1 MLFKVSYGIMNKFDW
16 TLVYRVVKEKFVLR
30 KAKNEIVI
38 VPLVNDVADMTNV
51 ITLNEVA
58 TDIIEKI
65 DGVNTVEQ
73 IVSQLLEEY
82 DVKKNILEE
91 DISNFIIEAKNKGI
105 IQQVN

>member
-1 MLFKVSYGIMNKFDW
+1 MPFKVSYGIMNKFDW
-16 TLVYRVVKEKFVLR
+16 TLVYRVVNEKFVLR

-38 VPLVNDVADMTNV
+38 GPLVDDVADMTNV

-65 DGVNTVEQ
+65 DGVCTIEQ
-73 IVSQLLEEY
+73 IMMQLIEEY
-82 DVKKNILEE
+82 DVKKDILEE